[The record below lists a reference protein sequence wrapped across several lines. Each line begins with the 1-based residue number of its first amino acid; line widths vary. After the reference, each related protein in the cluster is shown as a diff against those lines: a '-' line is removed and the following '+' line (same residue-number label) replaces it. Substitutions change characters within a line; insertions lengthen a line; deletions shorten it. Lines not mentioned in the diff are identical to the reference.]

1 MDQRIPASQYKEKS
15 SASITARYNLI
26 QLDIGAREE
35 ILSAVSL
42 EKIRMEI
49 YPSGAEKIQ

>member
-15 SASITARYNLI
+15 SASITVRYNLI

>member
-15 SASITARYNLI
+15 STTITARYNLI
-26 QLDIGAREE
+26 QPNIGAREE
-35 ILSAVSL
+35 IPGAVSL